1 MQGQSVMPNLVTY
14 NPFSGCQKGKQPTQT
29 VEMFLSMQGQS
40 GVPNIL
46 TYNAVSV
53 HAGSAA

>member
-1 MQGQSVMPNLVTY
+1 MPNVVTY
-14 NPFSGCQKGKQPTQT
+14 NALFSACEKGKQPTQT